1 MIVIFFILG
10 LIIGSFLNCLIWRVY
25 KGESMWGFSHC
36 LSCQKT
42 IKWYDNIPV
51 LSFFILRGKC
61 RFCQAKIPWYY
72 PVVEL
77 VTGLLF
83 AGSFYYHAYV
93 LDFNLFY
100 LIFFLLVISFLI
112 IFFVFDLRWFLVPV
126 NLLIGG
132 AVLIFFFQLY
142 FNVSVLNILIS
153 VFLGAAFFAL
163 QFFISRGKWIGEG
176 DIWLGGFWG
185 LVFAKPFLVLF
196 FILLTYI
203 IGGLVSIILIV
214 SGYKKLGE
222 KIPLGVFMSLAALIV
237 LFFGEPL
244 LSWYLGLFLF

>member
-1 MIVIFFILG
+1 MQV
-10 LIIGSFLNCLIWRVY
+10 
-25 KGESMWGFSHC
+25 
-36 LSCQKT
+36 
-42 IKWYDNIPV
+42 
-51 LSFFILRGKC
+51 
-61 RFCQAKIPWYY
+61 
-72 PVVEL
+72 
-77 VTGLLF
+77 
-83 AGSFYYHAYV
+83 
-93 LDFNLFY
+93 
-100 LIFFLLVISFLI
+100 LLVISFLI